1 MTATDLPD
9 LLRRLRASPRVVGVA
24 RYGGRAAD
32 DTTPGG
38 DFDIFVIVRERPSDV
53 ESVHFQC
60 GGIPVDMNVRDLDD
74 LRRDEPL
81 TEIDHTLATAEILH
95 DPSGEV
101 ARLAASAR
109 EPWQPKAAKLTE
121 HEVNMNRFCQRHAL
135 DKVRHRLESAPLL
148 ANLVLSTNVY
158 WLIQTYFRVRSLPY
172 PGEGPALRYLRENE
186 PRACALIESFYGAPN
201 RAEKLRLSD
210 ELTEIAL
217 EPIGGPWR
225 DRETLSFGTHT
236 DAVDLRVTGDALLQ
250 QLLSGD

>member
-1 MTATDLPD
+1 MIKGWRVYDARCCCIPASV
-9 LLRRLRASPRVVGVA
+9 LLHACQGRRRLQLH
-24 RYGGRAAD
+24 YWK
-32 DTTPGG
+32 G
-38 DFDIFVIVRERPSDV
+38 D
-53 ESVHFQC
+53 ESHC
-60 GGIPVDMNVRDLDD
+60 G
-74 LRRDEPL
+74 
-81 TEIDHTLATAEILH
+81 
-95 DPSGEV
+95 
-101 ARLAASAR
+101 
-109 EPWQPKAAKLTE
+109 
-121 HEVNMNRFCQRHAL
+121 HAL

-186 PRACALIESFYGAPN
+186 PRACALIESFYGAPD